1 MRNIID
7 YESIDLFDNY
17 RDTFRISGSNE
28 KEVESSIKLNLKGL
42 NDYFQNA
49 KVEDDEK
56 EDIKVT
62 QQNSVDS
69 KAKPKQ
75 TTPVKPWNE
84 TKQEKDVLKNRL
96 CVGSQQL
103 SLILTDET
111 LLMLFFTLTSFCSLI
126 TLHEVDP
133 IQRAMLVKFLRQY
146 NNTGGKGSV
155 MAIVAG
161 NKDRYL
167 IKEADVSIAIQKN
180 FKVSDLQAAADIVM
194 SDFYGLT
201 YLLFKHGTQL
211 QRRIFL
217 L

>member
-1 MRNIID
+1 
-7 YESIDLFDNY
+7 
-17 RDTFRISGSNE
+17 
-28 KEVESSIKLNLKGL
+28 
-42 NDYFQNA
+42 
-49 KVEDDEK
+49 
-56 EDIKVT
+56 
-62 QQNSVDS
+62 
-69 KAKPKQ
+69 
-75 TTPVKPWNE
+75 
-84 TKQEKDVLKNRL
+84 
-96 CVGSQQL
+96 
-103 SLILTDET
+103 
-111 LLMLFFTLTSFCSLI
+111 MLFFTLTSFCSLV
-126 TLHEVDP
+126 TLHEVNP
-133 IQRAMLVKFLRQY
+133 IQRAMLAKFLRQY

-217 L
+217 LQENFLYRMILAMTL